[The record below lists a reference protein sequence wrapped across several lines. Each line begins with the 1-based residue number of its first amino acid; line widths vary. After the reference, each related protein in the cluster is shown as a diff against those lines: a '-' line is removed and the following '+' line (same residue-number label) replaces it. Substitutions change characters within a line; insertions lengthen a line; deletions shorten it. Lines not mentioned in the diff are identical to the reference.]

1 MVAEENW
8 IEADM
13 PEETMQLDRG
23 PEAAR
28 EPVSEL
34 FTCRRDDAI
43 ATWLSKVE
51 KINLILL

>member
-13 PEETMQLDRG
+13 PEETMQLDKG